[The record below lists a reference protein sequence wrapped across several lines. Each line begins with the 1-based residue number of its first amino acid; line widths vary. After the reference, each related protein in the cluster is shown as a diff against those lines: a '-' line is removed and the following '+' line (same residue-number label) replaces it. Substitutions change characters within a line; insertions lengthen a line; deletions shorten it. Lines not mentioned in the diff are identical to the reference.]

1 MSGTPKCAATLAAS
15 LGTELPESICAR
27 SPDRRQRTGTTARMR
42 PRRCTNSPPPPPRDR
57 RTRTAHLEFRRVE
70 CLLHRA
76 ALAGGQRASEAAY
89 SPEGVV
95 ANPRGLLPRPRR
107 HASERA
113 LHSTIRAVCGR
124 CLLARTETPDAARPR
139 GQWSCSLASGTWL
152 PYKGWHRRRPRR
164 GLRASAGC
172 RPRRCRW
179 CGSTLAT
186 TQR

>member
-42 PRRCTNSPPPPPRDR
+42 PRRCTNSPPPPPRDRR

-113 LHSTIRAVCGR
+113 LHSTIRGLWSLFVGSHGDPRRRQAP
-124 CLLARTETPDAARPR
+124 RTV
-139 GQWSCSLASGTWL
+139 SCSLASGTWL

>member
-113 LHSTIRAVCGR
+113 LHSTIRGLWS
-124 CLLARTETPDAARPR
+124 LLARTETPDARAR